1 MYDLRY
7 DNRSNIIYM
16 IISCRNQRMLIL
28 LIGRGM
34 MYIRR
39 AFFNIWMS

>member
-7 DNRSNIIYM
+7 DNRSNITYL

-28 LIGRGM
+28 SIGRGM
-34 MYIRR
+34 MFIRR

>member
-7 DNRSNIIYM
+7 DNRSNITYL

-28 LIGRGM
+28 SIGRGM
-34 MYIRR
+34 MFIRR
-39 AFFNIWMS
+39 AFSNIWMS

>member
-7 DNRSNIIYM
+7 DNRSNITYL

-28 LIGRGM
+28 SIGRGM
-34 MYIRR
+34 MFIRR
-39 AFFNIWMS
+39 AFS